1 MVISSPI
8 RWAGSKKKLLNEM
21 LEVFSKDKENYIEPF
36 LGSGVVLINILINSE
51 KFNYKNYYVNDVNS
65 NIISFFEA
73 IQKNCSETILELDKL
88 VNIYNSMINLKEKEE
103 FYYQIRE
110 KYNKLN
116 SKDEKAVLFWF
127 LMKAGYNGVYRVN
140 KSGLFNVPCG
150 KKEIINIDKE
160 SLKKISSI
168 IKKVN
173 FYNMDY
179 INFLKLMVENKI
191 TNKAF
196 IYFDPPYLP
205 DDAILNQN
213 QVLYTKKIF
222 DHYEFIENVINI
234 KRSDIVISMT
244 ESKLAEKIYGEK
256 FNKIKILDIIRTIN
270 PRKNFKSREIVYTNL
285 KRYTN

>member
-21 LEVFSKDKENYIEPF
+21 LEIFSKDKENYIEPF

-51 KFNYKNYYVNDVNS
+51 KFKYKNYYVNDING

-73 IQKNCSETILELDKL
+73 IQKNCANVILELDKL
-88 VNIYNSMINLKEKEE
+88 VNSYNSMINLKEKEE

-140 KSGLFNVPCG
+140 RSGLFNVPYG

-160 SLKKISSI
+160 NLEKISFL

-173 FYNMDY
+173 FYNMEY
-179 INFLKLMVENKI
+179 ISFLKLMIKNKI
-191 TNKAF
+191 NNKAF

-222 DHYEFIENVINI
+222 DHFEFVENVINI
-234 KRSDIVISMT
+234 NKSDIVISMT
-244 ESKLAEKIYGEK
+244 ESKLAEKIYGER
-256 FNKIKILDIIRTIN
+256 FHKIKILDIIRTIN
-270 PRKNFKSREIVYTNL
+270 PRKNFKSREIVYTNI
-285 KRYTN
+285 KKYTN